1 LTVFHFIRLRRYWYI
16 FSLIILI
23 PGIISLGVRGLNL
36 GIDFTGGN
44 LVELGFEQVVS
55 VPDVR
60 SSLTEINL
68 GRSVIQQADED
79 QIIIRT
85 GLLSEEEIEALVKHL
100 DEKYGIEEVLRNE
113 KVGPTIGRE
122 LAQKAVLA
130 VIAASL
136 LMVAYISWRFEFKQ
150 GLAAIAALLHDA
162 LLTLGIFSLLYIEIN
177 SAFVAAI
184 LTILGYSINATII
197 IFDRVRENL
206 KDAKKGDKLEDVVN
220 TSLWQTLARSINT
233 TLTVMFM
240 LLALYFLGGATLK
253 TFILAMIIGVT
264 SGTYSSVF
272 FASSVW
278 IDLKRRFPGGGTRR
292 RRTADAQV

>member
-1 LTVFHFIRLRRYWYI
+1 
-16 FSLIILI
+16 
-23 PGIISLGVRGLNL
+23 
-36 GIDFTGGN
+36 
-44 LVELGFEQVVS
+44 
-55 VPDVR
+55 
-60 SSLTEINL
+60 
-68 GRSVIQQADED
+68 
-79 QIIIRT
+79 
-85 GLLSEEEIEALVKHL
+85 
-100 DEKYGIEEVLRNE
+100 NE

>member
-1 LTVFHFIRLRRYWYI
+1 MFHFIRLRRYWYI

-130 VIAASL
+130 GIAASL

>member
-1 LTVFHFIRLRRYWYI
+1 VFHFIRLRRYWYI

>member
-1 LTVFHFIRLRRYWYI
+1 MFHFIRLRRYWYI

-113 KVGPTIGRE
+113 KVGPTIGRK

>member
-1 LTVFHFIRLRRYWYI
+1 MFHFIRLRKYWYI
-16 FSLIILI
+16 FSLLILI

-44 LVELGFEQVVS
+44 LLELDFKQAVS
-55 VPDVR
+55 VQEVR
-60 SSLTEINL
+60 SSLADINL
-68 GRSVIQQADED
+68 ERSVIQRSDED
-79 QIIIRT
+79 QIIVRT
-85 GLLSEEEIEALVKHL
+85 GVLTEAESESLITYLEEQFGL
-100 DEKYGIEEVLRNE
+100 EEVLRNE
-113 KVGPTIGRE
+113 KVGPTIGQE
-122 LAQKAVLA
+122 LTQKAILA
-130 VIAASL
+130 LFAASV
-136 LMVAYISWRFEFKQ
+136 LMMLYISWRFEFKQ
-150 GLAAIAALLHDA
+150 GLAAIAALLHDVLA
-162 LLTLGIFSLLYIEIN
+162 TLGLFSIFYIEIN

-184 LTILGYSINATII
+184 LTILGYSINATIV

-264 SGTYSSVF
+264 SGTYSSIF

-278 IDLKRRFPGGGTRR
+278 IDLKRRFPGGGSRR

>member
-1 LTVFHFIRLRRYWYI
+1 MFHFIRLRRYWYI